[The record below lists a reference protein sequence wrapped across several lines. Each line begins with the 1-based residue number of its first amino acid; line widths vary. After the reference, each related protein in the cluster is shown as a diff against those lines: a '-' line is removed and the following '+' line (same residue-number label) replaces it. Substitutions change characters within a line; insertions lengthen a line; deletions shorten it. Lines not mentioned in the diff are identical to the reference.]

1 MHISKVIENNP
12 SGDSLREKSGE
23 VTNKIVDGTV
33 VFLLGQQRGGIILST

>member
-1 MHISKVIENNP
+1 MEISKSFEKNP
-12 SGDSLREKSGE
+12 SGDSLKETSGV

>member
-1 MHISKVIENNP
+1 MQISKLFENNP
-12 SGDSLREKSGE
+12 PGDSLREKSGV